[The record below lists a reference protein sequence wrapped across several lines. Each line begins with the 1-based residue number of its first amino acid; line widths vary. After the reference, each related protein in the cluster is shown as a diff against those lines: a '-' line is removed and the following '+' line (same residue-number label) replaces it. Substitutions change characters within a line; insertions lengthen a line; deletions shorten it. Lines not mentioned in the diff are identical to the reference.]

1 MDPIRPNQCKSG
13 FTLIELLVVIAIIA
27 ILAAILFPV
36 FAQAKAAAKKA
47 VCLSNT
53 KQVGLGTI
61 MYAGDY
67 DDHEPIMQYAG
78 APSFINSADGPAP
91 TMVFVFWFGGMGLD
105 LNNPS
110 LGWKVVPEQGLL
122 YPYMKNQ
129 AILACPSATTP
140 RNLDGG
146 IVDSYT
152 LGYAANVNVICYPPE
167 EGGSVSPSTTEM
179 SAPADTILMS
189 DAAQAT
195 DVPSLGLEPTD
206 ALIPP
211 SWGGSPT
218 MYGVH
223 NQQCNVAWCDGHSK
237 GVKLASRPAS
247 YFYDSAL
254 QNLCQTSY
262 MGDVM
267 NSQYPYGSTYQDYYY
282 LVTKPN

>member
-1 MDPIRPNQCKSG
+1 MNLTQSFSFRRA

-36 FAQAKAAAKKA
+36 FAQAKAAAKKT
-47 VCLSNT
+47 VCLSNS

-78 APSFINSADGPAP
+78 APSFISSSDGPAP

-110 LGWKVVPEQGLL
+110 LGWKVVPTQGLL

-129 AILACPSATTP
+129 AILACPSATLP
-140 RNLDGG
+140 RDLDGG
-146 IVDSYT
+146 IVDSYN
-152 LGYAANVNVICYPPE
+152 LGFGANPNVFCYPPQ
-167 EGGSVSPSTTEM
+167 EGGSNSPSTTDM
-179 SAPADTILMS
+179 SAPADTILLS
-189 DAAQAT
+189 DAAAAT
-195 DVPSLGLEPTD
+195 EDPSLGLEPTD
-206 ALIPP
+206 DLTPP
-211 SWGGSPT
+211 SWGGPPS

-223 NQQCNVAWCDGHSK
+223 NQQCNIAWCDGHSK
-237 GVKLASRPAS
+237 SMRLVARPAS
-247 YFYDSAL
+247 YFPDSNL
-254 QNLCQTSY
+254 QNLCLTNY

-267 NSQYPYGSTYQDYYY
+267 SAQYPYGSAGQDYYY
-282 LVTKPN
+282 LITKPN